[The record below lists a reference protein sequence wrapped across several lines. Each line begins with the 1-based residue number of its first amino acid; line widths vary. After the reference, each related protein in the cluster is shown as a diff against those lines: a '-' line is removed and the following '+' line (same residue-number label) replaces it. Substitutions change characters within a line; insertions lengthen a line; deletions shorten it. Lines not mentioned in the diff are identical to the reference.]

1 MPKTDAF
8 GVLIIDDN
16 DTTPIRA
23 WAIPRL
29 GVIDPSLVFLSRE
42 HATTRATLEFDGA
55 DAVVPVLVTGGHSE
69 VIEED

>member
-8 GVLIIDDN
+8 GVLIIDDD

-29 GVIDPSLVFLSRE
+29 GTIDPSLVFLRRE
-42 HATTRATLEFDGA
+42 DATTRATLELDGA
-55 DAVVPVLVTGGHSE
+55 DAVVPVVVTGGS
-69 VIEED
+69 IEIIR